1 MKCRNR
7 AVIVLAT
14 LALLVACNSKATSD
28 EKRGAEGN
36 DAPGHGGKTD
46 DPVVVTLDDA
56 ALKRVTIRIE
66 NVTRRRVVG
75 TLRLPAEVRTD
86 PDRIAHIT
94 SLVASQVAEVKVRPG
109 DRVKK
114 GQTLALLKSVELGEA
129 RADIA
134 QAKASLDVAHDQFAR
149 QQQLMDAGIGAQR
162 SYVEA
167 QGAVKQAN
175 AALAAAATRAQVYGG
190 NAGVGSTTLVKS
202 PLEGTVV
209 ERHATA
215 GEIATPDRELFT
227 IANIDRVWIIGR
239 AYESDLALVHVGAAA
254 SVRVQ
259 AYPGRSWDGSV
270 SYVSPT
276 LSEQTRTAE
285 VRVELDNSDGTLKPG
300 MFATVLPADQLGDAG
315 AAGTTLAVPA
325 GAAQRDGDRFVAFV
339 ARDKNHFE
347 RRIVTLGKRGADYV
361 EVVDGLREGE
371 PVVVE
376 GAFILKSEAAKHLM
390 GEGEE

>member
-1 MKCRNR
+1 MKCRTR
-7 AVIVLAT
+7 AVLLLTT
-14 LALLVACNSKATSD
+14 LTLLVACKSKATSD
-28 EKRGAEGN
+28 EKAGSETKETRA
-36 DAPGHGGKTD
+36 GGKPD
-46 DPVVVTLDDA
+46 DSVVVTLDDA

-66 NVTRRRVVG
+66 NVARRRVVG
-75 TLRLPAEVRTD
+75 ALRLPAEVRTD

-94 SLVASQVAEVKVRPG
+94 PLVASQVEEAKVRPG

-129 RADIA
+129 RAQIA
-134 QAKASLDVAHDQFAR
+134 QAKASLDVARDQFAR
-149 QQQLMDAGIGAQR
+149 QEQLMDAGIGAQR

-175 AALAAAATRAQVYGG
+175 AALAAAGARAQVYGG
-190 NAGVGSTTLVKS
+190 GAGVGSTTLLKS

-227 IANIDRVWIIGR
+227 IANIDRVWVIGR

-285 VRVELDNSDGTLKPG
+285 VRVELENSDGALKPG

-315 AAGTTLAVPA
+315 AAGITLAVPA
-325 GAAQRDGDRFVAFV
+325 GAAQRDGDRSIAFV

-361 EVVDGLREGE
+361 EIVDGLREGE